1 MVNLDNVYYA
11 TIKKIDIVQYTIL
24 TIICKVIW
32 KCFHKINKKLPQ
44 NCV

>member
-11 TIKKIDIVQYTIL
+11 TIKKGDIAQYTIL
-24 TIICKVIW
+24 TIICKVIL